1 MPPTA
6 LETHWTGRVA
16 KLTTAKTAAANAFVA
31 AQVALTGARA
41 GLATATTALAALN
54 RELAERRKALSE
66 PNLTP
71 AELAARVA
79 ALRAKLVLFRAQQAT
94 VLAREAA
101 EALAERTLADQQA
114 EVDRLAGAHA
124 AAQAELT
131 AASARARRW
140 AAASDA
146 LTKAP
151 LASLKARATNA
162 TKPADPHWSA
172 AKTRVEAEIPKE
184 LRERAAERWL
194 ATFAGQD
201 ARDAALAEITGLATT
216 ARIPETGGTP
226 GAEAGLAAAER
237 QLFGYVQRAQGR
249 FEAAV
254 AALQAI
260 PKSPPLTAAE
270 LAALT
275 ETTRVTQG
283 KAAVL
288 LEKGR
293 DDKAAQLA
301 AKRIARETA
310 KRTALAAD
318 VDVDLTPI
326 LATLDG
332 EVATLEGELTTANA
346 ALAAGAADLEDWEAT
361 VPEPAWANLRAFE
374 DARRVL
380 GELAGITPANL
391 LSAIDTA
398 TTALV
403 TAATADDKRT
413 RTLVYLHQEAAAE
426 LARHDIAAEFAARVA
441 GGALRGE

>member
-16 KLTTAKTAAANAFVA
+16 KLTTAKTAAATAFA
-31 AQVALTGARA
+31 ASQLALTGARA
-41 GLATATTALAALN
+41 GLATATTALTALT
-54 RELAERRKALSE
+54 RELGLRRKALSE

-79 ALRAKLVLFRAQQAT
+79 ALRAKLVLFRAGQAT
-94 VLAREAA
+94 VLEREKAV
-101 EALAERTLADQQA
+101 ALAERTLADQQA
-114 EVDRLAGAHA
+114 EVDRLAAAHA
-124 AAQAELT
+124 AAQAKL
-131 AASARARRW
+131 AAAGARAKRW

-146 LTKAP
+146 LGKEP
-151 LASLKARATNA
+151 LSLLKTRATNA
-162 TKPADPHWSA
+162 TKPADPRWSA
-172 AKTRVEAEIPKE
+172 AKARIEAEVPKE

-194 ATFAGQD
+194 ATFADQD
-201 ARDAALAEITGLATT
+201 ARAAALAEITGLVTT

-226 GAEAGLAAAER
+226 GAEAGLVAAEG

-249 FEAAV
+249 FETAV
-254 AALQAI
+254 AALQGI

-270 LAALT
+270 LAAVT
-275 ETTRVTQG
+275 ESTRVTKG

-288 LEKGR
+288 LEKAR

-301 AKRIARETA
+301 AKRTARETA
-310 KRTALAAD
+310 KRTTLAAD
-318 VDVDLTPI
+318 IDVDLTPI
-326 LATLDG
+326 LATLNG

-346 ALAAGAADLEDWEAT
+346 ALAAVAADLEDWEAT
-361 VPEPAWANLRAFE
+361 VPESAWANLRAFE
-374 DARRVL
+374 EARRVL

-403 TAATADDKRT
+403 TAATADDKRA
-413 RTLVYLHQEAAAE
+413 RTLLYLHQEAAAE
-426 LARHDIAAEFAARVA
+426 GTRHDVAAEFAARIA
-441 GGALRGE
+441 SGALRGE